1 MIQSISSVRSVIVPN
16 IIRLK
21 HGRGKITVPLKPS
34 QSVYARFKHIT
45 AIPAKINSEGIP
57 VYKLRILDNLIERL
71 IGQTNKAEEYVKI
84 SPENIDTLISHF
96 KQELSYRASS
106 VKAFFNNIRPQT
118 GMILNVFA

>member
-21 HGRGKITVPLKPS
+21 HGTGKITVPLKPS
-34 QSVYARFKHIT
+34 QTIFTRFKHIT
-45 AIPAKINSEGIP
+45 AIPSKMINEGIP

-71 IGQTNKAEEYVKI
+71 IGQTNKAEEYVRI
-84 SPENIDTLISHF
+84 SPENIDTLISQF
-96 KQELSYRASS
+96 KQELSFRESPK
-106 VKAFFNNIRPQT
+106 KAFFSNFRPQT